1 MTKSYWLLNTLKK
14 LKRCGSVVLSGN
26 GVGKERWTSKGESL
40 RCMTAAIVYLLKV
53 CGQNTISSCP
63 LSAKPFTIL
72 YVFSDAAK
80 PAGGK

>member
-1 MTKSYWLLNTLKK
+1 MTKSYWFLNALKK

-26 GVGKERWTSKGESL
+26 GVGKERWTLKGKLL
-40 RCMTAAIVYLLKV
+40 RCMTVAMVYLLKA
-53 CGQNTISSCP
+53 CGQNTITSCP
-63 LSAKPFTIL
+63 LSTKPFTIL